1 MHHAD
6 YDVLLALVD
15 KAMAD
20 TPNYETKLLG
30 AAAYAQAG
38 RLPEAETIAREVI
51 ATYMQPR
58 QSDADAT
65 DTTSVTNKAIVGGF
79 IGLLAEIATRNG
91 RLDEAETL
99 LQQALALSKDH
110 SPYANCAARLALLR
124 GQVDVATRYLNI
136 ASAGYRKNHPSTVA
150 LP

>member
-51 ATYMQPR
+51 AT
-58 QSDADAT
+58 
-65 DTTSVTNKAIVGGF
+65 F
-79 IGLLAEIATRNG
+79 C
-91 RLDEAETL
+91 
-99 LQQALALSKDH
+99 
-110 SPYANCAARLALLR
+110 SPAN
-124 GQVDVATRYLNI
+124 
-136 ASAGYRKNHPSTVA
+136 
-150 LP
+150 